1 MNILKHYSSLYIDI
15 HIVTNLNLKE
25 MESFH
30 DTHIFLGVNKNDSLC
45 VNGSLPSD
53 LSLVFDQDV
62 GGGRGV
68 CCQGL
73 SEVEVHS
80 MEDILEVVRRAQAR
94 WGGVNPAGEPGEP
107 QW

>member
-1 MNILKHYSSLYIDI
+1 MTRCVSMN
-15 HIVTNLNLKE
+15 
-25 MESFH
+25 
-30 DTHIFLGVNKNDSLC
+30 LC
-45 VNGSLPSD
+45 PRTFRD
-53 LSLVFDQDV
+53 DQDV

-94 WGGVNPAGEPGEP
+94 WVVNQVKPGEP
-107 QW
+107 QNCGPKMNRASNWVCGSSHPKIGFFRL

>member
-1 MNILKHYSSLYIDI
+1 M
-15 HIVTNLNLKE
+15 
-25 MESFH
+25 
-30 DTHIFLGVNKNDSLC
+30 THIFLGVQTNDSLC
-45 VNGSLPSD
+45 VNESLPSD
-53 LSLVFDQDV
+53 LSHDQDV

-94 WGGVNPAGEPGEP
+94 WGEP
-107 QW
+107 QIPSGKHTVCYGKWPFIVDFPIKNGDFP